1 MRKTKMTVLAPVPA
15 GLLLLAALPA
25 SASASMEGP
34 AVPAR
39 DCGSGELWR
48 AAPRLSGAGGVVRQR
63 FSGRG
68 RPAGGEANLFM
79 IKRESVRREE
89 I

>member
-1 MRKTKMTVLAPVPA
+1 MTVLAPVPA
-15 GLLLLAALPA
+15 GLLLLAAVL
-25 SASASMEGP
+25 

-48 AAPRLSGAGGVVRQR
+48 DAPRLSGAGGVVRQR

-68 RPAGGEANLFM
+68 RPAGSEAKLFM
-79 IKRESVRREE
+79 IKRESVRRRE

>member
-1 MRKTKMTVLAPVPA
+1 MSKKIVAPVPT

-48 AAPRLSGAGGVVRQR
+48 AAPRLSGAGGVVWQR

-68 RPAGGEANLFM
+68 RPAGGEAKLFM
-79 IKRESVRREE
+79 IKRESVRRRE

>member
-1 MRKTKMTVLAPVPA
+1 MRKTKMAVLTSVLA
-15 GLLLLAALPA
+15 GLLLLAAVL
-25 SASASMEGP
+25 

-39 DCGSGELWR
+39 DHDPGELWR
-48 AAPRLSGAGGVVRQR
+48 DAPRLSGAGGVVRQR

-68 RPAGGEANLFM
+68 RPAGGEAKSLM
-79 IKRESVRREE
+79 MKREFGRRKE

>member
-1 MRKTKMTVLAPVPA
+1 MCKTKMAVLTPVPA
-15 GLLLLAALPA
+15 GLLLLAAVL
-25 SASASMEGP
+25 

-48 AAPRLSGAGGVVRQR
+48 DAPRLSGAGGVVRQR

-68 RPAGGEANLFM
+68 RPAGSEAKLFM
-79 IKRESVRREE
+79 IKRESVRRRE

>member
-1 MRKTKMTVLAPVPA
+1 MRKTKMPVLAPVPA
-15 GLLLLAALPA
+15 GLLLAALPA

-39 DCGSGELWR
+39 DCDLRELWR
-48 AAPRLSGAGGVVRQR
+48 DAPRLSGAGGVVWQR
-63 FSGRG
+63 FSERG
-68 RPAGGEANLFM
+68 GPAGSEAKLFM
-79 IKRESVRREE
+79 IKRESVRRRE